1 LIIGAIFPENRGSIL
16 FAIYS
21 LGILL
26 AIIVS
31 VILNKFMIKTDN
43 IPFVMELPPYRR
55 PTFKASIMHM
65 WFKAVQYLKK
75 MGGIILLASIIIW
88 ALGHYPTNID
98 YSENYDAIENQI
110 NAEYE
115 SKISSAVTEN
125 LANEYKAA
133 LKFKTDSIKIKKD
146 GEHQEKSY
154 IGRIGKF
161 VEPVM
166 RPLGFDWKMSVALLT
181 GIAAKEVVISTM
193 GVLYQAGPNADENS
207 QTLMEN
213 LNKQEYTT
221 GPMIGNKVFTPL
233 AALAFL
239 VFVLIYFPCVAVV
252 AAIKNESGEWK
263 WAIFS
268 IVLTTTMA
276 WLMAFAVYQ
285 IGSIFV

>member
-1 LIIGAIFPENRGSIL
+1 
-16 FAIYS
+16 
-21 LGILL
+21 
-26 AIIVS
+26 
-31 VILNKFMIKTDN
+31 
-43 IPFVMELPPYRR
+43 
-55 PTFKASIMHM
+55 
-65 WFKAVQYLKK
+65 

-88 ALGHYPTNID
+88 ALGHYPTQVEYAQD
-98 YSENYDAIENQI
+98 YDKVENQLI
-110 NAEYE
+110 VEYE
-115 SKISSAVTEN
+115 SKISAAVSEN
-125 LANEYKAA
+125 QVSELNKT
-133 LKFKTDSIKIKKD
+133 LKFKTDSVKMKKN

-161 VEPVM
+161 VEPIM

-193 GVLYQAGPNADENS
+193 GVLYQAGANADESS
-207 QTLMEN
+207 QTLMKN
-213 LNKQEYTT
+213 INSQVYTT
-221 GPMIGNKVFTPL
+221 GPMIGSKVFTPL

-239 VFVLIYFPCVAVV
+239 VFVLIYFPCVAVI

>member
-1 LIIGAIFPENRGSIL
+1 
-16 FAIYS
+16 
-21 LGILL
+21 
-26 AIIVS
+26 
-31 VILNKFMIKTDN
+31 
-43 IPFVMELPPYRR
+43 MELPPYRR
-55 PTFKASIMHM
+55 PTLKASIMHM
-65 WFKAVQYLKK
+65 WFKTVQYLKK

-88 ALGHYPTNID
+88 ALGHYPTNTD

-110 NAEYE
+110 STEYE
-115 SKISSAVTEN
+115 SKISTATTESQV
-125 LANEYKAA
+125 NEFTAE

-276 WLMAFAVYQ
+276 WLMEFAVYQ